1 MSLHMPDGDDL
12 LAAIDRE
19 TARQDQVTKLLG
31 VLVLAMI
38 ALLSA
43 KVVEL
48 I

>member
-1 MSLHMPDGDDL
+1 MSESDDL

-19 TARQDQVTKLLG
+19 TARQDQITKLLG
-31 VLVLAMI
+31 ALVLAMI

-43 KVVEL
+43 KVVDL

>member
-1 MSLHMPDGDDL
+1 MADGDDL

-19 TARQDQVTKLLG
+19 TARQDQLAKVLG
-31 VLVLAMI
+31 VVVLAMI

>member
-1 MSLHMPDGDDL
+1 MPESDDL
-12 LAAIDRE
+12 LAAIERE
-19 TARQDQVTKLLG
+19 TARQGQVAKLLG

-43 KVVEL
+43 KVVNL